1 MASSRA
7 CSSAC
12 ASRAPGVESVKGHD
26 AALAADAT
34 AALQKSGVFSG
45 NLTLRP
51 EWKGCKKQA
60 DCAKGSTIGC
70 VFCATPTATH
80 PAAVLTARTRSRNPR
95 LAKKRGPSNFNLSY
109 KSGQQSRTVLS

>member
-7 CSSAC
+7 CASAC
-12 ASRAPGVESVKGHD
+12 ASRAPGAESVKVQD

-51 EWKGCKKQA
+51 EWGGCQKQA
-60 DCAKGSTIGC
+60 DCALGGTIGGTIGG
-70 VFCATPTATH
+70 AP
-80 PAAVLTARTRSRNPR
+80 RSVAPR
-95 LAKKRGPSNFNLSY
+95 ALVS
-109 KSGQQSRTVLS
+109 

>member
-7 CSSAC
+7 CASAC
-12 ASRAPGVESVKGHD
+12 ASRAPGVESVKVHD
-26 AALAADAT
+26 ARLVADAT

-70 VFCATPTATH
+70 VFRAAPTATH
-80 PAAVLTARTRSRNPR
+80 PAAALTTRIRTRIPR
-95 LAKKRGPSNFNLSY
+95 LTPSESLPCA
-109 KSGQQSRTVLS
+109 RD